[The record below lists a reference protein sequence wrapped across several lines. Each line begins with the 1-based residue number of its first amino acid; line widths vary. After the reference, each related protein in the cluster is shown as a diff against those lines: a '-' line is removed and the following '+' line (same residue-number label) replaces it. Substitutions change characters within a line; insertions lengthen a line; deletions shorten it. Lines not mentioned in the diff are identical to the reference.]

1 VGDERAPFTSVTH
14 SAEAVRSSTVEP
26 NRFARELFS
35 GLPGRYDLLGEL
47 LSFGQNARWRRELVE
62 HIVDAHPGTIL
73 DVATGT
79 GGVALQMARRT
90 GASVTGIDIT
100 EPMMRQAQRKVSVA
114 DLAAPILFVAGRAEQ
129 LPFDDDS
136 FDALAF
142 TYLFRYVADPTATL
156 REMVRVVRPGGA
168 IATLEFHVPERRLFW
183 LGWWLYTR
191 LVLPVA
197 GWITGGR
204 EWYRVGRFLGPSIS
218 EHYRAYPA
226 ESAARM
232 WAQAGMQGIGIRRMS
247 LGAGLVMWAVK
258 GDG

>member
-1 VGDERAPFTSVTH
+1 
-14 SAEAVRSSTVEP
+14 
-26 NRFARELFS
+26 
-35 GLPGRYDLLGEL
+35 
-47 LSFGQNARWRRELVE
+47 
-62 HIVDAHPGTIL
+62 
-73 DVATGT
+73 
-79 GGVALQMARRT
+79 MARRT
-90 GASVTGIDIT
+90 GARVTGVDIT
-100 EPMMRQAQRKVSVA
+100 EPMMWRAQRKVSGA
-114 DLAAPILFVAGRAEQ
+114 GLAEPVLFVAGRAEQ

-142 TYLFRYVADPTATL
+142 TYLFRYVADPAATM

-204 EWYRVGRFLGPSIS
+204 EWYRVGRFLGSSIS
-218 EHYRAYPA
+218 EHYRAYPT
-226 ESAARM
+226 EWTERM
-232 WAQAGMQGIGIRRMS
+232 WVQAGMHDIGTRRMS

>member
-1 VGDERAPFTSVTH
+1 MRLFSN
-14 SAEAVRSSTVEP
+14 EP

-35 GLPGRYDLLGEL
+35 GLPGRYDFLGEL
-47 LSFGQNARWRRELVE
+47 LSFGQNARWRRELVG

-90 GASVTGIDIT
+90 GARVTGVDIT
-100 EPMMRQAQRKVSVA
+100 EPMMWRAQRKVSGA
-114 DLAAPILFVAGRAEQ
+114 GLAEPILFVAGRAEQ

-142 TYLFRYVADPTATL
+142 TYLFRYVADPAATM

-204 EWYRVGRFLGPSIS
+204 EWYRVGRFLGSSIS

-226 ESAARM
+226 EWTARM
-232 WAQAGMQGIGIRRMS
+232 WVQAGMHDIGTRRMS

>member
-1 VGDERAPFTSVTH
+1 MKPSPE
-14 SAEAVRSSTVEP
+14 EP
-26 NRFARELFS
+26 NRFARDLFS
-35 GLPGRYDLLGEL
+35 GLPRRYDFLGEV
-47 LSFGQNARWRRELVE
+47 LSFGQNARWRRELVDR
-62 HIVDAHPGTIL
+62 IVGTRPETIL

-79 GGVALQMARRT
+79 GGVAFQMARRT
-90 GASVTGIDIT
+90 SATVTGVDIT
-100 EPMMRQAQRKVSVA
+100 EPMMWEARTKLSGAG
-114 DLAAPILFVAGRAEQ
+114 LAEPLLFVAGRAEQ

-142 TYLFRYVADPTATL
+142 TYLFRYVADPAATM

-168 IATLEFHVPERRLFW
+168 VASLEFHVPERRLFW

-191 LVLPVA
+191 LVLPAA

-218 EHYRAYPA
+218 EHYRAYST
-226 ESAARM
+226 EWMARM
-232 WAQAGMQGIGIRRMS
+232 WMQAGMRDVRIHRMS

>member
-1 VGDERAPFTSVTH
+1 
-14 SAEAVRSSTVEP
+14 
-26 NRFARELFS
+26 
-35 GLPGRYDLLGEL
+35 
-47 LSFGQNARWRRELVE
+47 
-62 HIVDAHPGTIL
+62 
-73 DVATGT
+73 
-79 GGVALQMARRT
+79 
-90 GASVTGIDIT
+90 
-100 EPMMRQAQRKVSVA
+100 
-114 DLAAPILFVAGRAEQ
+114 
-129 LPFDDDS
+129 
-136 FDALAF
+136 
-142 TYLFRYVADPTATL
+142 
-156 REMVRVVRPGGA
+156 MVRVVRPGGA

>member
-1 VGDERAPFTSVTH
+1 MRPLPQD
-14 SAEAVRSSTVEP
+14 P

-35 GLPGRYDLLGEL
+35 GLPGRYDFLGEL
-47 LSFGQNARWRRELVE
+47 LSFGQNARWRRELVD
-62 HIVDAHPGTIL
+62 HIVDSRPGTIL

-90 GASVTGIDIT
+90 GATVIAVDIT
-100 EPMMRQAQRKVSVA
+100 EPMMWRARTKVSGA
-114 DLAAPILFVAGRAEQ
+114 GLAAPVHFVAGRAEQ

-142 TYLFRYVADPTATL
+142 TYLFRYVADPAATM

-168 IATLEFHVPERRLFW
+168 IASLEFHLPERRLYR

-191 LVLPVA
+191 FILPAA

-218 EHYRAYPA
+218 EHYRARPV
-226 ESAARM
+226 EWTARM
-232 WAQAGMQGIGIRRMS
+232 WAQAGMRDVRMRRMS

-258 GDG
+258 VDG